1 MNLNLL
7 MSIVVSSEL
16 KDWNHI
22 SCWGYGGAPSSRE
35 HLVSGADGDNG
46 DYSYGRAHSQLSVYI
61 PDVSI
66 SIAFGLTW
74 LEDFEEEWANRFP
87 DRRACGC
94 YADVFYTG
102 VLVFRE
108 AFVIVDG
115 GRTKLPM
122 PRSRDKLDIPRDQ
135 ARFIRMLDRFEGIS
149 SFDMDFHRAGLRL
162 TDAPWPV
169 LGSNPEDDENH
180 VERIAP
186 NVKHAGAD

>member
-35 HLVSGADGDNG
+35 HLVSPDDDDNPC
-46 DYSYGRAHSQLSVYI
+46 GRAHSRLSVYI
-61 PDVSI
+61 PDISI

-74 LEDFEEEWANRFP
+74 MEDFNEEWANCFP
-87 DRRACGC
+87 DRSACGC
-94 YADVFYTG
+94 YADVFHNG
-102 VLVFRE
+102 KLVFRE
-108 AFVIVDG
+108 PFIIVDG

-122 PRSRDKLDIPRDQ
+122 PPARDNLNVPNDQ
-135 ARFIRMLDRFEGIS
+135 AHFIRMLDRFEGFS
-149 SFDMDFHRAGLRL
+149 SFDDYFQRAGLRL

-169 LGSNPEDDENH
+169 FGPDPNDNEG
-180 VERIAP
+180 ERIAP
-186 NVKHAGAD
+186 TVKKARRGMIQ

>member
-35 HLVSGADGDNG
+35 HLISEADD
-46 DYSYGRAHSQLSVYI
+46 DDPDGRAHSHLSVFI
-61 PDVSI
+61 PDVSM

-74 LEDFEEEWANRFP
+74 REDFEEEWANRFP
-87 DRRACGC
+87 DRKACGC
-94 YADVFYTG
+94 YADVFYNG

-108 AFVIVDG
+108 PFVIVDG

-122 PRSRDKLDIPRDQ
+122 PRFRDKLDVPKDE
-135 ARFIRMLDRFEGIS
+135 ARFIQMLDLFEGNS
-149 SFDMDFHRAGLRL
+149 SFDDDFQYAGLRL

-169 LGSNPEDDENH
+169 FGPDPDARRGL
-180 VERIAP
+180 IQ
-186 NVKHAGAD
+186 

>member
-35 HLVSGADGDNG
+35 HLSSLEDD
-46 DYSYGRAHSQLSVYI
+46 DHPYGRAHSQLRVYI

-74 LEDFEEEWANRFP
+74 MEDFKEEWANCFP
-87 DRRACGC
+87 DRSACGC
-94 YADVFYTG
+94 CGDVFYNG
-102 VLVFRE
+102 NLVSRE
-108 AFVIVDG
+108 PFVIVDG

-122 PRSRDKLDIPRDQ
+122 PPARDKLDVPKDQ
-135 ARFIRMLDRFEGIS
+135 ARFIQMLDRFEGIS
-149 SFDMDFHRAGLRL
+149 TFDRDFHRAGLRL
-162 TDAPWPV
+162 ADAPWP
-169 LGSNPEDDENH
+169 LFGPNPDDSEG
-180 VERIAP
+180 ERILP
-186 NVKHAGAD
+186 TVKQARRGMIQ